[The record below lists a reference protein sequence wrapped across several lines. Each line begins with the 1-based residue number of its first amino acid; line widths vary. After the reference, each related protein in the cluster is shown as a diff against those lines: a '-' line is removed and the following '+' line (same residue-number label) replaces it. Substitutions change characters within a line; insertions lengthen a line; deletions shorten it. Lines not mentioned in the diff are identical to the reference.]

1 MPIQLPEM
9 PEQQQSAWE
18 ALFEI
23 HEALPQGWVLAGG
36 QAVYL
41 HCIER
46 SGTANRATTDADTIL
61 DVRAKKGILR
71 QFTSVLRGLGF
82 EPHGA
87 TLEGHQYRWVRD
99 GAEIDVLIPRW
110 LKENMA
116 MLRGVTGGTA
126 IAAPGAQQ
134 AIHRSETVDVSAGGR
149 AGNVNRTTI
158 LGSLVGKAAALEIHD
173 DPNRQRHMTD
183 FVSLAAISRASDFR
197 GAELKKLDRRRLSNM
212 LGQLA
217 IRPAIAEGVR
227 GGDAGLQRI
236 KVLVQRYNQRAS

>member
-1 MPIQLPEM
+1 M
-9 PEQQQSAWE
+9 PEEQQSAWK

-23 HEALPQGWVLAGG
+23 HDALPHGWVLAGG

-46 SGTANRATTDADTIL
+46 AGAANRATTDADTIL
-61 DVRAKKGILR
+61 DVRAKRGILR
-71 QFTSVLRGLGF
+71 QFTSVLQGLGF

-87 TLEGHQYRWVRD
+87 TMEGHQYKWVR
-99 GAEIDVLIPRW
+99 GHAEIDVLIPRW
-110 LKENMA
+110 LKESVT

-134 AIHRSETVDVSAGGR
+134 AIFRSETVEVSAGTSV
-149 AGNVNRTTI
+149 GNVNRTTI

-173 DPNRQRHMTD
+173 DPKRERHLTD

-197 GAELKKLDRRRLSNM
+197 GAELKKLDRRRLANM

-217 IRPAIAEGVR
+217 VRPATAEAIPDGEVGLERVR
-227 GGDAGLQRI
+227 RL
-236 KVLVQRYNQRAS
+236 LQRASSVAPRERARD